1 MPGPLPVP
9 GSAAAM
15 PAGYVAYQPA
25 AQPPRGPSRGAVF
38 GQILWRTIVLSMVG
52 GAVIGTGFIVVGS
65 LVSKDSD
72 LAGFSLAAGFVG
84 AVLGLFLGVPAGL
97 VLGGLGCALLVPYRG
112 KGTTHWS
119 ARIGGVVAVSVFYAL
134 IWGDNSFHSSE
145 WPALVG
151 LTVPG
156 LAGAF
161 FGSLFLVRWYTKRM
175 GD

>member
-1 MPGPLPVP
+1 
-9 GSAAAM
+9 M

-25 AQPPRGPSRGAVF
+25 AAPPRGPSRGAVF
-38 GQILWRTIVLSMVG
+38 GQILWRTIVLAMGG
-52 GAVIGTGFIVVGS
+52 GALIGIGFIVVGS
-65 LVSKDSD
+65 MVSKDSD

-84 AVLGLFLGVPAGL
+84 AILGLFLGVPSGL
-97 VLGGLGCALLVPYRG
+97 ALGGVGCALLVPYRG
-112 KGTTHWS
+112 KASTHTF
-119 ARIGGVVAVSVFYAL
+119 ARIGAMLAVSVFYG
-134 IWGDNSFHSSE
+134 WMWSGHNFDSGE

-151 LTVPG
+151 LTLPG